1 MQIRA
6 FSLKEFAK
14 TDNFTLL
21 HTVTAGHAYRSIVP
35 YCGNNKRLLRYFWEA
50 ILLFQLSTGI
60 KYNSSP
66 TETPAI
72 HMDWPDI
79 IRHALDSSDDHVIK
93 LVYTCWDENNDHPNP
108 LYHFA
113 AQRAVS
119 KGG

>member
-1 MQIRA
+1 
-6 FSLKEFAK
+6 
-14 TDNFTLL
+14 
-21 HTVTAGHAYRSIVP
+21 
-35 YCGNNKRLLRYFWEA
+35 
-50 ILLFQLSTGI
+50 
-60 KYNSSP
+60 
-66 TETPAI
+66 
-72 HMDWPDI
+72 MDWPDI